1 MLKLRLRGLPKDS
14 TNLLSSVYRFK
25 VVVYNNIVV
34 RGKGRLILKSNTYY
48 EYSKL
53 FEGRARGKARA
64 KPTKPRHP

>member
-14 TNLLSSVYRFK
+14 TNLLSLVRRFK
-25 VVVYNNIVV
+25 AVVCNDTVV
-34 RGKGRLILKSNTYY
+34 RGKGRLVLKSNTYY
-48 EYSKL
+48 EHSKL